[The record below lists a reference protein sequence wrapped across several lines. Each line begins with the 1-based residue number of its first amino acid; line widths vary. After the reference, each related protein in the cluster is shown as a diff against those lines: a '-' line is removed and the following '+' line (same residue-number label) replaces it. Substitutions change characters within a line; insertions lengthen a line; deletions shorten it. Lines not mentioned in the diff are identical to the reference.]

1 MPDAKT
7 TKKTQSTPP
16 PAKPSQPAPPA
27 PPSPDPIAVA
37 GQAQQ
42 TLDMLNQRLTDIE
55 SRVASSA
62 TAFLTLAQS
71 KPIQTLAQSSPQLKA
86 QLPTLVSSLQTVVTT
101 TQASQSARTQ
111 VLSAVRTTLQLP
123 KSS

>member
-1 MPDAKT
+1 
-7 TKKTQSTPP
+7 
-16 PAKPSQPAPPA
+16 
-27 PPSPDPIAVA
+27 
-37 GQAQQ
+37 
-42 TLDMLNQRLTDIE
+42 MLNQRLTDIE

>member
-27 PPSPDPIAVA
+27 PPDPIAVA